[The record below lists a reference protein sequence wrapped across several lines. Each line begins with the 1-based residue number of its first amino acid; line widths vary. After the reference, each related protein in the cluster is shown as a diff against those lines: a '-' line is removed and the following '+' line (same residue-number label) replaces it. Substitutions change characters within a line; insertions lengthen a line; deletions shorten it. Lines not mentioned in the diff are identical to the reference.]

1 MKSKLGKAEL
11 VMAYELKA
19 QGVKTKHVANM
30 FGVKP
35 TTVRARILRCEKF
48 GLGWLQ

>member
-11 VMAYELKA
+11 VMAYEQRKSGRHA
-19 QGVKTKHVANM
+19 IYIAKD
-30 FGVKP
+30 FGVSAEYLK
-35 TTVRARILRCEKF
+35 RRIRKCERI